1 MDMYMI
7 YIYIIISYQK
17 IVLIYTYHQLNMDVY
32 TLWIIMVGCIF
43 FLGDQF
49 NSGDV
54 TNINVRHG
62 YYGLLSS
69 IP

>member
-1 MDMYMI
+1 MDHYGGMYR
-7 YIYIIISYQK
+7 
-17 IVLIYTYHQLNMDVY
+17 
-32 TLWIIMVGCIF
+32 F

>member
-1 MDMYMI
+1 
-7 YIYIIISYQK
+7 
-17 IVLIYTYHQLNMDVY
+17 MDVY
-32 TLWIIMVGCIF
+32 TLWIIMVGCIVF